1 MNFGFLVRCDRRG
14 ATFCEDGVS
23 GPAASQLLSV
33 TIDNDFQAVFLG
45 RLYYLDDLRRRLA
58 AEHRPEAAA
67 TPAEYVRAVYEQAGA
82 EGLSWLEGDYSL
94 VLWDA
99 REHRLIAARDPMGG
113 FPLFWVQIG
122 EEVALSNAMRPLLD
136 LVPQRRLNFEY
147 LADFLVLPFG
157 AAQELHGERCAYEG
171 VHRVL
176 AGTRLEVSP
185 GASLKSV
192 RWWDWLAQMEE
203 PESFEPAD
211 IAARYR
217 ELLDAAVAQRRVGRT
232 AAHLSGGMDSTA
244 VALLAARQAHAAG
257 EEPVHGL
264 TLVYERQNI
273 LSHERPYVE
282 SVVGRPGLQLQRLPG
297 EECLD
302 FDAYDYDSDPDEP
315 VLSLYQSAMCHAL
328 LRHAAEIGARTL
340 MTGFGADEL
349 IGLPPFPLYDHLRT
363 GRWFTAW
370 REASALAAARSD
382 SSWRYLGRYGFRY
395 FLPAALRGGLGCW
408 WHDGRVGWECQQGH
422 TLGPWVRPEFAR
434 RHGLWQRSVEHLRR
448 KSNRCRPL
456 ALSMALEALEFGIGD
471 AFRWEVG
478 APAGVHVV
486 QPFLDSRLICFC
498 LGFQGRVA
506 ADPKRQKPILADAM
520 RDVLPEIIRERPG
533 KGHFNEVFFGGLAR
547 NLSSL
552 ERLVEQS
559 PVDDL
564 EFVDKA
570 ELLRCLHKAALG
582 VGDCAP
588 GWDRLNLTLS
598 ALKWLTM
605 QGNPVDRPA
614 LAIRPFERPIEKV
627 TGRKSVGLPTSRSTR

>member
-1 MNFGFLVRCDRRG
+1 MNFGFLVRCDQRG
-14 ATFCEDGVS
+14 ASFSEVGAS
-23 GPAASQLLSV
+23 GTAASELLSV

-67 TPAEYVRAVYEQAGA
+67 TPAEYVRAVYEQAGP
-82 EGLSWLEGDYSL
+82 ESLSWLEGDYSF

-99 REHRLIAARDPMGG
+99 RDRRLIAARDPMGG
-113 FPLFWVQIG
+113 FPLFWVRVG
-122 EEVALSNAMRPLLD
+122 DEVALSNAMRPLLD
-136 LVPQRRLNFEY
+136 LVPKRRLDLDY
-147 LADFLVLPFG
+147 LAEFLVLPFG
-157 AAQELHGERCAYEG
+157 ATQELHAEQCAYAG
-171 VHRVL
+171 VQRVL

-185 GASLKSV
+185 GASPKSV
-192 RWWDWLAQMEE
+192 RWWDWLAQMEQ
-203 PESFEPAD
+203 PERLELPD
-211 IAARYR
+211 IAARYGN
-217 ELLDAAVAQRRVGRT
+217 LLDAAVAQRRVGRT
-232 AAHLSGGMDSTA
+232 TAHLSGGMDSTA
-244 VALLAARQAHAAG
+244 VALLAARQAHAAS

-264 TLVYERQNI
+264 ALVYERQNV
-273 LSHERPYVE
+273 LSRERPYVE
-282 SVVGRPGLQLQRLPG
+282 SVDGTPGLQLHRLPG

-302 FDAYDYDSDPDEP
+302 FDAYDYDTDPDEP

-328 LRHAAEIGARTL
+328 LKRAAEIGARTL

-349 IGLPPFPLYDHLRT
+349 VGLQPFQLYDHLRT

-382 SSWRYLGRYGFRY
+382 SSWRYLGRYGFRF
-395 FLPAALRGGLGCW
+395 FLPASLRGGLGCW
-408 WHDGRVGWECQQGH
+408 WRGGRVGWERQQAH
-422 TLGPWVRPEFAR
+422 TIGPWVRPDFAR
-434 RHGLWQRSVEHLRR
+434 RHGLWRRSVEHLRR
-448 KSNRCRPL
+448 QSNRCRPL

-478 APAGVHVV
+478 APVGVHVV
-486 QPFLDSRLICFC
+486 QPFLDPRLICFC
-498 LGFQGRVA
+498 LGFHGRVS
-506 ADPKRQKPILADAM
+506 ADPKRQKPILAHAT

-533 KGHFNEVFFGGLAR
+533 KGHFNEVFFGGLSR

-552 ERLVEQS
+552 ERLVVQS

-564 EFVDKA
+564 EFVDKN

-598 ALKWLTM
+598 ALKWLTS
-605 QGNPVDRPA
+605 QRSRADQPA

-627 TGRKSVGLPTSRSTR
+627 SGHKSVRTLTSRSTR